1 MRMFLPCL
9 LCECVCSVCVVN
21 VCACA
26 CKASKHHQHSLISAF
41 VILAEKPMPFSFPFP
56 FPIPIP
62 QSDSHF
68 ETADT
73 RPLWEPQMQ
82 SEAVKAKRVARRFS
96 SGCNRKPK
104 TESPRQ
110 QQQQQEHEQQL
121 LLLRCSVW
129 VTCGR
134 GVITIT
140 NVLWQLALDVR
151 IKSSLNQT
159 QSVYDKGKPQVVCI
173 CLEIEITWR
182 INNMLSSSFVC
193 SSDLQL
199 NNQLVIPATTSTA

>member
-41 VILAEKPMPFSFPFP
+41 VILAEKPMPFSFP

-173 CLEIEITWR
+173 CLENR
-182 INNMLSSSFVC
+182 NYLKN
-193 SSDLQL
+193 
-199 NNQLVIPATTSTA
+199 